1 MNNMSSYNVLVVED
15 ENDIAIAIEA
25 YLNIKC
31 ITWFKDS
38 FNSDNYLRRSFKGWK
53 FVRRKT

>member
-25 YLNIKC
+25 YLNIK
-31 ITWFKDS
+31 
-38 FNSDNYLRRSFKGWK
+38 
-53 FVRRKT
+53 